1 MPIRSSRKSR
11 RLATQTAELAFA
23 VPQVIAHRAM
33 RMALAGASPS
43 ARDRK
48 EFHGMGAEK
57 MLAFGESWNAMAM
70 EALMANQ
77 RMALSAI
84 QSFWF
89 PWLPRQSASRQLSDA
104 TLGILGKGIAPVRRR
119 AVANAKRLGRT
130 RRWRS

>member
-1 MPIRSSRKSR
+1 MPSRKSR

-33 RMALAGASPS
+33 RMAMAGASPS

-70 EALMANQ
+70 EAFMANQ
-77 RMALSAI
+77 RMALSVM

-89 PWLPRQSASRQLSDA
+89 PWLPRQSVSRQLSDA
-104 TLGILGKGIAPVRRR
+104 ALGILGKGMAPVRRR
-119 AVANAKRLGRT
+119 AVANAKRLGRA
-130 RRWRS
+130 RRRRS